1 VDALGLIF
9 SLILVTALF
18 IMFRQMERW
27 LHQHIFKVGWLM
39 TRNYQTTT
47 ILYYTFFLPGVIL
60 HEVIY
65 WLVAGI
71 LNVRAEMTITW
82 PEKQEIG
89 ELKLNF
95 VKLSNRVETYKK
107 NIISLAPLIVGL
119 LLIWHIANNVFRIND
134 IMQTMSSGAISAVGA
149 GISQLTSTPDFWL
162 WFYLLFTISN
172 TMFPTLG
179 KEIQG
184 WKSVAGVVAI
194 ITIAMGIIGLTNVA
208 IANVAIPIGQF
219 LGVLQEIL
227 LLLIIANI
235 LMVLILGLIEYI
247 IENITGHSA
256 TFRKGKMITM
266 TRAEALAERAI
277 DDERERKRL
286 SAKPQRNEAA
296 DGGVP
301 SIYKLSFP
309 VPGAPSKDANL
320 QPKLILGGITE
331 KAIPTAPIEQQKETP
346 IASETQ
352 PLMPKFGGAS
362 AYRNPESTPKTETT
376 KPVAS
381 IAPTLSKPDQPTLFS
396 GDKPTESSEK
406 PKPNFPT
413 PVAFNKPAPLVDD
426 TEDEDDDDNQLTKPV
441 ASVGVSPFNRPATP
455 SPFNK
460 PSTPAKPVVVDEED
474 EEDEAPAKPA
484 SSFGT
489 SPFNR
494 PSSPSPF
501 NKPTPAKPVDDEEDE
516 EDEAP
521 AKPASSFG
529 TSPFNRPATP
539 STFNKP
545 TTPAK
550 PVVDDDEDEEDEAPA
565 KPASSFGTSPFNR
578 PASPSPFNKPAP
590 AKPVDDDEDEED
602 EAPAKPA
609 SSFGTS
615 PFNRPASPSPFN
627 KPAPAKPVDDDED
640 EPLMKS
646 ATPKNPAFG
655 SFNKPATS
663 SFGQPKPA
671 PKPAFS
677 VDDDDALDKLMGKDD
692 DDDDLRYER
701 DDEFYDEDSEEFYS
715 EEDDE

>member
-27 LHQHIFKVGWLM
+27 LHQHIFKVGWLL

-65 WLVAGI
+65 WLIAGI

-95 VKLSNRVETYKK
+95 VKLSTRVETYKK
-107 NIISLAPLIVGL
+107 NIISLAPLIAGL
-119 LLIWHIANNVFRIND
+119 LLIWHIANNIFRIND
-134 IMQTMSSGAISAVGA
+134 VMQTMSSGAISAVGA

-194 ITIAMGIIGLTNVA
+194 ITIAMGIIGLTNAA
-208 IANVAIPIGQF
+208 IANVAVPIGQF

-266 TRAEALAERAI
+266 TRAEALAERMA
-277 DDERERKRL
+277 DDERERKRIA
-286 SAKPQRNEAA
+286 AKPQRNVAA
-296 DGGVP
+296 DGGIP
-301 SIYKLSFP
+301 SIYKLSFT

-320 QPKLILGGITE
+320 QPKLMLGGIADKTL
-331 KAIPTAPIEQQKETP
+331 PTTPVEQPKETP

-352 PLMPKFGGAS
+352 PLMPKFGGAA
-362 AYRNPESTPKTETT
+362 AYRNPESTSESETS

-381 IAPTLSKPDQPTLFS
+381 VAPTPPQPAQQGLF
-396 GDKPTESSEK
+396 GGNKPTESPEK
-406 PKPNFPT
+406 PKPTFPA
-413 PVAFNKPAPLVDD
+413 PAAFNKPAPAIDD
-426 TEDEDDDDNQLTKPV
+426 TDEDDDEQLTKPA
-441 ASVGVSPFNRPATP
+441 ASVGV
-455 SPFNK
+455 
-460 PSTPAKPVVVDEED
+460 
-474 EEDEAPAKPA
+474 
-484 SSFGT
+484 

-501 NKPTPAKPVDDEEDE
+501 NKPITPAKP
-516 EDEAP
+516 
-521 AKPASSFG
+521 
-529 TSPFNRPATP
+529 
-539 STFNKP
+539 
-545 TTPAK
+545 
-550 PVVDDDEDEEDEAPA
+550 VDDDEDEEDEAPA

-578 PASPSPFNKPAP
+578 PSTPSLFNKPAPAKPVDDDEDEDEEDEAPAKPASSFGTSPFNRPSSPSPFNKPAP

-615 PFNRPASPSPFN
+615 PFNRPSSPSPFN
-627 KPAPAKPVDDDED
+627 KPAPAKPVEDDHET
-640 EPLMKS
+640 EALMKP

-655 SFNKPATS
+655 SFNKPATP

-692 DDDDLRYER
+692 DDDLRYER